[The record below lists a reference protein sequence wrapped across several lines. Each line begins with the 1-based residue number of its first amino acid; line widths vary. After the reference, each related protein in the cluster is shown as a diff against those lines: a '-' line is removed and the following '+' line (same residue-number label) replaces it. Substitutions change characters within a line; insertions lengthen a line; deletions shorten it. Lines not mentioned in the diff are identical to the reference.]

1 MNHDL
6 HAQVFAQHTWFSS
19 FLFFLALLRSGCAV
33 DGEYGR
39 GNRSQEAWVLY
50 CGVSVTGGD
59 VGLSGFAFI

>member
-1 MNHDL
+1 MHRFL
-6 HAQVFAQHTWFSS
+6 HNIHGSLPFY
-19 FLFFLALLRSGCAV
+19 FFLALLRSGCAV